1 MLAAMP
7 RPSATPHNQGE
18 TPIGDAPGA
27 APRDPV
33 VRDRGDACPG
43 ALRLHQADDGNLA
56 RLRLPGGILTIRQ
69 VHALATA
76 AERYADGHLTLTS
89 RGNAELRGIAAPHA
103 TALAELLRHTGLM
116 PSETHERVRNIVAS
130 PLAGLDG
137 RGHDGA
143 HATARLRALDALL
156 CAQDWTTALSG
167 RFLFALDDGRGDV
180 AGLGADVTLLAQE
193 RETVVVRVGASA
205 LRVAA
210 SDAPRAALE
219 AARAFLEA
227 AAGTGAWRVRDLPPD
242 HAVDLAS
249 ALARAGIPATPAPVP
264 DGQQTAPTPGIVA
277 GPDGTYALV
286 VAPALGRVSA
296 ARLRALPGP
305 GGEVRITPWRGFVVP
320 GFDGPG
326 ARARL
331 RELDDAGFTTRPD
344 APWAGV
350 GACTG
355 RPGCAKALADVRR
368 DALPGT
374 GGLPVHWSGCERRCG
389 HPHGDWVD
397 VTATAE
403 GHYTVTVRGVRGV
416 PDAPDAQEQQLP
428 LDERELADAVAR
440 ARGGRVQAYGTG
452 TGTTT
457 R

>member
-1 MLAAMP
+1 MP
-7 RPSATPHNQGE
+7 RG
-18 TPIGDAPGA
+18 
-27 APRDPV
+27 PV

-43 ALRLHQADDGNLA
+43 ALRLHTADDGNLA
-56 RLRLPGGILTIRQ
+56 RLRLPGGLLTDRQ

-76 AERYADGHLTLTS
+76 TERYADGHLTLTS
-89 RGNAELRGIAAPHA
+89 RGNTELRGIAATHA

-116 PSETHERVRNIVAS
+116 PSESHERVRNIVAS

-137 RGHDGA
+137 RGHGGA
-143 HATARLRALDALL
+143 RTTARLRALDALL
-156 CAQDWTTALSG
+156 CAEEWTTALSG
-167 RFLFALDDGRGDV
+167 RFLFAVDDGRGDV
-180 AGLGADVTLLAQE
+180 ASLGADVTLLAQE
-193 RETVVVRVGASA
+193 RDTVVVRVGASA
-205 LRVAA
+205 LRVDGP
-210 SDAPRAALE
+210 DAPRAALE
-219 AARAFLEA
+219 AARAFLES
-227 AAGTGAWRVRDLPPD
+227 AAGTGAWRVRDLPPGHD
-242 HAVDLAS
+242 VGLAP
-249 ALARAGIPATPAPVP
+249 ALARAGIPATTAPDPDPRQSAPAPP
-264 DGQQTAPTPGIVA
+264 PPGIVA
-277 GPDGTYALV
+277 SPDGSYALV
-286 VAPALGRVSA
+286 VAPALGRVTA
-296 ARLRALPGP
+296 GQLRALPGP

-331 RELDDAGFTTRPD
+331 RALDDAGFTTRPD

-368 DALPGT
+368 DALPGA

-403 GHYTVTVRGVRGV
+403 GRYTVTVRG
-416 PDAPDAQEQQLP
+416 DAPEEQQVP
-428 LDERELADAVAR
+428 LDEGELAATVAR
-440 ARGGRVQAYGTG
+440 ARGGRPGAYGTG